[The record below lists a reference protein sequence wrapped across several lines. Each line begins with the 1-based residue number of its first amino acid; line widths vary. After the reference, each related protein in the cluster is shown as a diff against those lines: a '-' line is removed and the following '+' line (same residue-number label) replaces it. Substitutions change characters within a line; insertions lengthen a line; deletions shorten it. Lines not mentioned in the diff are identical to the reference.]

1 MGASKPAYTVSSDD
15 EYRSWSTHRS
25 FRMADREMIAATLAA
40 ALLVGK
46 TFTGSRV
53 SAEEQAVATYR
64 RMLIALDANRDSPTA
79 KAT

>member
-1 MGASKPAYTVSSDD
+1 
-15 EYRSWSTHRS
+15 
-25 FRMADREMIAATLAA
+25 MADREMIAATLAA
-40 ALLVGK
+40 ALLVGR

-64 RMLIALDANRDSPTA
+64 RMLIALDATQENPIA